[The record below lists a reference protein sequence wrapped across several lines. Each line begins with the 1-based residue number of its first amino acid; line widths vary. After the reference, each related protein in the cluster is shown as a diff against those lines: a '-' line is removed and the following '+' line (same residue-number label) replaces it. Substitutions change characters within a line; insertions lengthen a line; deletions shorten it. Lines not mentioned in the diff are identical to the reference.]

1 MGNKKLDIERRGH
14 YIMPNQV
21 SANFWR
27 YFEHYIQKAI
37 PPYQS
42 EHKIEH
48 ATSSAKD
55 DKI

>member
-1 MGNKKLDIERRGH
+1 MGNEKLDIERRGH